1 MNAKHKLLLT
11 LVVLPLF
18 AAVSAFNEPLN
29 AEEVLENSKE
39 SNEKY
44 WFYVRTSF
52 GGFYDQKGFH
62 YSQIL
67 LCTQKVSTPGVFSKK
82 NAVGPFN
89 TYADA
94 AAARRDELD
103 TAQASGLEL
112 IPRQAVCDT
121 RWD

>member
-1 MNAKHKLLLT
+1 MKAKYKFLLL
-11 LVVLPLF
+11 LVTLPLIA
-18 AAVSAFNEPLN
+18 AAVSFTAPEP
-29 AEEVLENSKE
+29 AMKTDTSSVE
-39 SNEKY
+39 STEKY

-52 GGFYDQKGFH
+52 GGFYDKKGFH

-67 LCTQKVSTPGVFSKK
+67 LCTQKVSTPGAFSKI

-89 TYADA
+89 SYADA
-94 AAARRDELD
+94 SAARRDELD
-103 TAQASGLEL
+103 IAEASGLEL

>member
-1 MNAKHKLLLT
+1 MNAKQILLLI

-18 AAVSAFNEPLN
+18 TATSAFNEPLK
-29 AEEVLENSKE
+29 AEESVETSTE

-52 GGFYDQKGFH
+52 GGFYDKKGFH

-67 LCTQKVSTPGVFSKK
+67 LCTQKVSTPGAFSKK

-89 TYADA
+89 TYAEA

-103 TAQASGLEL
+103 IAQASGLEL